1 MINLKSSIS
10 KAVKGNE
17 FNLICSY
24 HLCHELQASD
34 CHENVYDAKQVP
46 LLLSDTGLLKFDY
59 LKFADTWPLSI
70 TDQSKTVTRAGMDV
84 LIN

>member
-1 MINLKSSIS
+1 MSSIS
-10 KAVKGNE
+10 KATNSIW
-17 FNLICSY
+17 FAHIS
-24 HLCHELQASD
+24 LCHELQASD

-84 LIN
+84 SIN

>member
-1 MINLKSSIS
+1 MSSIS
-10 KAVKGNE
+10 KATNSIW
-17 FNLICSY
+17 FAHIS
-24 HLCHELQASD
+24 LCHEKLQASD

-84 LIN
+84 LII